1 MKPELKVVLFEEKKI
16 LQELLRLLDDQHG
29 AILAKDVMSL
39 EKLTEK
45 LDHVGRNLASVEIK
59 RRNLLEDDDFKTLM
73 DNSDDEHMKSVYE
86 EIKEI
91 LKNLEIQKKV
101 NDTLIKQQ
109 LFFTSKMINVIR
121 PSKNIGTY
129 NSYGKI
135 GR

>member
-1 MKPELKVVLFEEKKI
+1 
-16 LQELLRLLDDQHG
+16 
-29 AILAKDVMSL
+29 
-39 EKLTEK
+39 
-45 LDHVGRNLASVEIK
+45 
-59 RRNLLEDDDFKTLM
+59 M

>member
-1 MKPELKVVLFEEKKI
+1 MKPELKVVVFEEKKI
-16 LQELLRLLDDQHG
+16 LQELLRLLDEQHR
-29 AILAKDVMSL
+29 AILAKDVIDL
-39 EKLTEK
+39 EKLTDRLENT
-45 LDHVGRNLASVEIK
+45 GRNLASVEIK
-59 RRNLLEDDDFKTLM
+59 RRNILEDDDFKTLM
-73 DNSDDEHMKSVYE
+73 DNSHDEHMKSVYE

-91 LKNLEIQKKV
+91 LKNLDIQKKV